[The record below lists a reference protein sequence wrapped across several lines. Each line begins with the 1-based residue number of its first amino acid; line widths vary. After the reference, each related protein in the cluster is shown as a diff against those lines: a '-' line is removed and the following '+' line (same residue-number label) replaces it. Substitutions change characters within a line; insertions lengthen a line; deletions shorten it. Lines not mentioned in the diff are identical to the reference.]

1 VVIPHPTPSD
11 LPVGAAD
18 YTSRMPNRLA
28 DESSPYLLQHA
39 NNPVDWYPW
48 GTEALERARVEDKP
62 ILLSIGY
69 AACHWC
75 HVMERESFENPDIAR
90 LMNLWFV
97 SIKVDREERPDLDGI
112 YMDAV
117 QAMTGRGGW
126 PMTVFLTPEGKPFFG
141 GTYYPPED
149 SHGMPGFSRVL
160 EAVHAAWVNQR
171 TDIEQQA
178 TALAAHISQAVTP
191 KHDRD
196 HDATDVT
203 LRAAV
208 ASLRE
213 SFDEHWGGFGAAPKF
228 PQPMILEFLLRMHAR
243 GEVAALPMATTT
255 LTRMARG
262 GLFDHVGGGFHRY
275 STDGE
280 WHVPHF
286 EKMLYD
292 NALLLRAYTQGWL
305 VTHEAEFERT
315 ALATAT
321 FMLREMRGPHGAL
334 ASSLDADSEGVEGKF
349 YAWPYDEFV
358 SVCGD
363 DADATRA
370 YFDVSRPG
378 SWEGTNVLW
387 APQDDHVVAARVGVK
402 TPELLEAVDRARER
416 LFEAREPRVRPGLD
430 DKVLAS
436 WNGLAI
442 SALCEAGRV
451 FARPE
456 LVDAAA
462 SAARF
467 ILDTLRDST
476 GRLQRSWRDGRTS
489 GPAFL
494 DDHALLAA
502 ACLDLYETT
511 FDERWFAEAER
522 LAGEAVRLFA
532 DPAGGFY
539 DTGSDA
545 GALLTRPRDLFD
557 NAVPSGSSTMARV
570 LLRLG
575 ALTGDVTH
583 EGRVRPMLEPL
594 QPALASAPL
603 GFGSW
608 LAALDLLLAGAKEV
622 AVAGDVH
629 AGDTR
634 ALAATVWGR
643 FEPNAV
649 LAVGDPPSTSV
660 PLLRGRDRTDGKATA
675 YVCRGFVCLRPV
687 TEPEELVALLAEP

>member
-1 VVIPHPTPSD
+1 
-11 LPVGAAD
+11 
-18 YTSRMPNRLA
+18 MPNRLA
-28 DESSPYLLQHA
+28 AESSPYLQQHA
-39 NNPVDWYPW
+39 NNPVDWHPW
-48 GTEALERARVEDKP
+48 SAEALERSRREDKP

-75 HVMERESFENPDIAR
+75 HVMERESFENHDIAR

-117 QAMTGRGGW
+117 QAMTGSGGW
-126 PMTVFLTPEGKPFFG
+126 PMTVFLTPDGRPFFG

-149 SHGMPGFSRVL
+149 RHGMPGFPRVL
-160 EAVHAAWVNQR
+160 EAVHTAWVDQR
-171 TDIEQQA
+171 DDIERQA
-178 TALAAHISQAVTP
+178 GALAAHIAQSVTP
-191 KHDRD
+191 KHDRE
-196 HDATDVT
+196 HEATDVT
-203 LRAAV
+203 VRAAV

-213 SFDEHWGGFGAAPKF
+213 TFDERWGGFGAAPKF

-243 GEVAALPMATTT
+243 GDAAALPMATTT
-255 LTRMARG
+255 FKRMARG

-275 STDGE
+275 STDGQ

-292 NALLLRAYTQGWL
+292 NALLLHAYTSAWL
-305 VTHEAEFERT
+305 VTREPSYQRT
-315 ALATAT
+315 ALATAG
-321 FMLREMRGPHGAL
+321 FLLREMRQAHGGY

-349 YAWPYDEFV
+349 YAWPYDEFIA
-358 SVCGD
+358 SAGP
-363 DADATRA
+363 DAEAART

-387 APQDDHVVAARVGVK
+387 APQDDDVIAANVGVK
-402 TPELLEAVDRARER
+402 TPELLHAVERARAA
-416 LFEAREPRVRPGLD
+416 LFEAREVRVRPALD
-430 DKVLAS
+430 DKVLVS
-436 WNGLAI
+436 WNGLTI

-451 FARPE
+451 FGRAD
-456 LVDAAA
+456 LIDAAA
-462 SAARF
+462 TAGRF
-467 ILDTLRDST
+467 VLETHRDGR
-476 GRLQRSWRDGRTS
+476 GRLHRSWRDGRTS

-494 DDHALLAA
+494 DDYALMAA
-502 ACLDLYETT
+502 ACLDLYEST
-511 FDERWFAEAER
+511 FDETWYAEADR
-522 LAGEAVRLFA
+522 LVEEAVRLFA
-532 DPAGGFY
+532 DPAGGYF

-545 GALLTRPRDLFD
+545 DALLTRPRDLFD
-557 NAVPSGSSTMARV
+557 NAVPCGGSTMAQV

-575 ALTGDVTH
+575 ALSGNPAH
-583 EGRVRPMLEPL
+583 EGRARPMIEPL

-622 AVAGDVH
+622 AVAGDP
-629 AGDTR
+629 AAADTR
-634 ALAATVWGR
+634 ALAGAVWER
-643 FEPNAV
+643 FVPNAV
-649 LAVGDPPSTSV
+649 LAVGDPAASSV

-687 TEPEELVALLAEP
+687 TEPSDLEALLVEP